1 VFRGLRARLVDWAIL
16 STSWRPSIETCVRH
30 LHAALE
36 RLRASSAPFAV
47 PAAEDAYA
55 HLAGQ
60 LAAGHA
66 VVLRSA
72 LEGLDAADREIL
84 PADPAALAS
93 FRLRLDALRTDLETR
108 LDRVRADLPHRLGF
122 ETLGTQLLQA
132 EWLLE
137 AAPGLWKLPGK
148 GTKREARAV
157 FHVAYHAL
165 VAECERYLVQAHSRL
180 EHLQE
185 NLAKRWHEQPLPGNR
200 ARMLP
205 LLEEGTREAFFKRLN
220 LWRTRMPALV
230 EQSFCDRILPW
241 DKLEGR
247 TAEELFARLGAPWER
262 AAGVGAGL
270 CAYGNDVVDFCQI
283 LLESLLVACE
293 KRWAL
298 FLLGEGFLQPTT
310 REGIS

>member
-1 VFRGLRARLVDWAIL
+1 MVDWAIL
-16 STSWRPSIETCVRH
+16 PLFRRPAIETCVRH

-36 RLRASSAPFAV
+36 QLRAAPTSFAT
-47 PAAEDAYA
+47 PAAEQAYA
-55 HLAGQ
+55 QLSGQ

-72 LEGLDAADREIL
+72 LEGLDAGDQAIL
-84 PADPAALAS
+84 PSDPQALAS
-93 FRLRLDALRTDLETR
+93 FRLRLDALRTDIETR

-132 EWLLE
+132 EWLTE
-137 AAPGLWKLPGK
+137 IAPGIWKLPGK

-205 LLEEGTREAFFKRLN
+205 LLEEGTRDAFFKRLN
-220 LWRTRMPALV
+220 LWRLRMPILT

-247 TAEELFARLGAPWER
+247 SAEELFSRLGTPWER
-262 AAGVGAGL
+262 PGEAGAGL
-270 CAYGNDVVDFCQI
+270 CGYGRDVVDFCQI
-283 LLESLLVACE
+283 LLESLLTACE

-310 REGIS
+310 REGTP